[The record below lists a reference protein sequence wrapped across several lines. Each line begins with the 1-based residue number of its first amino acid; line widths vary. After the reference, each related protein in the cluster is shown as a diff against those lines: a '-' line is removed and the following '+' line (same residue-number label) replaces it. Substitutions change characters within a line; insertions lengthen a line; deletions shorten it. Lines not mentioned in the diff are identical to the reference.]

1 MNINSIALQQ
11 FAQFSQFANKI
22 GDDKAVANSTVND
35 SNLNVFDIGRNAND
49 RPYAFSRSADSK
61 KSNNDTRTLFM
72 NTLVALFD
80 GEDKIPRSVRD
91 VMKLGDFKMRQSDG
105 RSGDSNMVATSGKP
119 LTARRIK
126 EIASAVYGELVTKWA
141 NEGHKLRMDTGKNID
156 PDDLE
161 KYLRGEKVLPGIEP
175 DVKEE
180 KPGLDTVVN
189 NTGFSIND
197 DGDDTGNI
205 ASTQTR
211 KSMGGIKD
219 DNNVEVPKDN
229 ANGSHKTNVMP
240 VKVTKLKNVKVIKVN
255 LKNNVGGLR
264 PKPKTNK
271 TEE

>member
-1 MNINSIALQQ
+1 MI
-11 FAQFSQFANKI
+11 
-22 GDDKAVANSTVND
+22 VND
-35 SNLNVFDIGRNAND
+35 SNLDVIDIGRNANN

-175 DVKEE
+175 DVKEG

-197 DGDDTGNI
+197 DGDDPDNI